1 MNGNDDILNAR
12 ILAVDDEPV
21 GLNFLKVNLQARGF
35 RRVTVC
41 TDPRQALEVMKDIM
55 PDVLLLDLVMPELD
69 GFGFMELARRERPGE
84 FLPILVIS
92 GQGDSESKRRALE
105 AGARDFITKPFD
117 MVEVAAR
124 VRNMAE
130 MKRIYDQL
138 RGQNRE
144 LEEKVAARTENLHNT
159 FREVLN
165 SLSTAMEYHNKET
178 GDHLK
183 RIRDFISILARGSG
197 VENTKAERLADASV
211 MHDIGKIGVPE
222 GVLVKAGPLTAQEWE
237 LMKNHTVIGADILA
251 GYDSGLIHVAR
262 NIALTHHEKWNGTGY
277 PRGLVG
283 IEIPLEGRMV
293 SLCDAF
299 DALLSERPYKP
310 AWPMDEAVKAILAER
325 GRSFDPNLVDVFEA
339 LKDEFIEAA
348 RVGRAGEAPAL
359 RPVPGNTA
367 VSRQNTL
374 AA

>member
-1 MNGNDDILNAR
+1 MYQNDDILNTR

-21 GLNFLKVNLQARGF
+21 GLSFLKDSLEAKGF
-35 RRVTVC
+35 RRVTAC
-41 TDPRQALEVMKDIM
+41 TRPRQALEALKELN
-55 PDVLLLDLVMPELD
+55 PKVLILDLVMPELD
-69 GFGFMELARRERPGE
+69 GFEFMERARREGRDE

-92 GQGDSESKRRALE
+92 GQGDTESKRRALE

-130 MKRIYDQL
+130 LKLMYDGL
-138 RGQNRE
+138 RLQNRE
-144 LEEKVAARTENLHNT
+144 LEGKVAARTQSLHDT
-159 FREVLN
+159 YREIIN

-178 GDHLK
+178 GTHLK
-183 RIRDFISILARGSG
+183 RIRDFTAILARGAG
-197 VENTKAERLADASV
+197 VDQARAARLADASV

-222 GVLVKAGPLTAQEWE
+222 RVLAKNGPLTPEEWE

-262 NIALTHHEKWNGTGY
+262 NIALTHHEKWNGLGY

-293 SLCDAF
+293 SLCDTF
-299 DALLSERPYKP
+299 DALISERPYKL
-310 AWPMDEAVKAILAER
+310 AWPKDQAVEAVLEER
-325 GRSFDPNLVDVFEA
+325 GRSFDPNLVDVFQA
-339 LKDEFIEAA
+339 LKDEFLEAA
-348 RVGRAGEAPAL
+348 G
-359 RPVPGNTA
+359 
-367 VSRQNTL
+367 
-374 AA
+374 